1 MNAISSKLPLYRNPL
16 RQGFAASTWRAAWY
30 LLAYQLMGWLL
41 FSAALTA
48 ATVAAALSITL
59 AGIPL
64 LVAAAGVI
72 HGCAGAE
79 RGRLRGVL
87 DEPVEYRYRQPD
99 PTGQQHPTGQPV
111 APGLMARARAYWK
124 DPATWREFAYLVGM
138 FVPLVILGCVVLA
151 IWLTL
156 LAGITTPLWYW
167 APVQH
172 YAHGLTVHGVQ
183 LGYFPNGPSGSGAV
197 GIYLDT
203 LPEALLTA
211 VVCLILFTLFSYVL
225 VLTARAH
232 ATVARNLLREPEDPL
247 APAKDVL
254 QRPGPLPSLLMPND

>member
-1 MNAISSKLPLYRNPL
+1 
-16 RQGFAASTWRAAWY
+16 
-30 LLAYQLMGWLL
+30 
-41 FSAALTA
+41 
-48 ATVAAALSITL
+48 
-59 AGIPL
+59 
-64 LVAAAGVI
+64 
-72 HGCAGAE
+72 
-79 RGRLRGVL
+79 
-87 DEPVEYRYRQPD
+87 
-99 PTGQQHPTGQPV
+99 
-111 APGLMARARAYWK
+111 
-124 DPATWREFAYLVGM
+124 
-138 FVPLVILGCVVLA
+138 VLA

>member
-1 MNAISSKLPLYRNPL
+1 MNARSSKLRLYRNPL

-30 LLAYQLMGWLL
+30 LLAYEVMGGLL
-41 FSAALTA
+41 FAAALTA
-48 ATVAAALSITL
+48 ATVAAGLSITL

-72 HGCAGAE
+72 HGCARAE
-79 RGRLRGVL
+79 RLRLRGVL
-87 DEPVEYRYRQPD
+87 DEPVEYRYRQAD
-99 PTGQQHPTGQPV
+99 PTGPGP
-111 APGLMARARAYWK
+111 APGLMARARAYWR

-138 FVPLVILGCVVLA
+138 FVPLLILGTVVLA
-151 IWLTL
+151 VWLTL

-167 APVQH
+167 APFQH
-172 YAHGLTVHGVQ
+172 YPHGVTVHGAQ
-183 LGYFPNGPSGSGAV
+183 LGYFPNGPSGSGAT
-197 GIYLDT
+197 GIYITT

-211 VVCLILFTLFSYVL
+211 VVCLILFPLFSYVL

-232 ATVARNLLREPEDPL
+232 AAVAQNLLRAPEDPL
-247 APAKDVL
+247 AEAKAVL